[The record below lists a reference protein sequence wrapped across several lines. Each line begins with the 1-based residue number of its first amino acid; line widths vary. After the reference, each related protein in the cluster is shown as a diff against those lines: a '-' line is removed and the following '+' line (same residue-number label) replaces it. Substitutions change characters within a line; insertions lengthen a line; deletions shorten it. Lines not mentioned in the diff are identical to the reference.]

1 MRGGGDA
8 AFPEIGVTGCQDDDL
23 ELEPGEVQD
32 RSVDAFFKIETRMQM
47 TLESEQTSLET
58 GF

>member
-1 MRGGGDA
+1 M
-8 AFPEIGVTGCQDDDL
+8 ECQDEDL
-23 ELEPGEVQD
+23 ELELGEVQD

>member
-8 AFPEIGVTGCQDDDL
+8 AFPEIGETGRQDDDL

-32 RSVDAFFKIETRMQM
+32 RSVDAFFKVETRMQK
-47 TLESEQTSLET
+47 TLESEQTSSET